1 MSRSLTDN
9 ELNLVRW
16 LLENGTD
23 TASAYVSQLDTL
35 TVDSMCECG
44 CASINFGV
52 DGTTPD
58 QKSVMTILADYE
70 WDGENG
76 ELIGVFVFAR
86 GDRLA
91 GLEVWSPDGLSD
103 CKVLPEP
110 KQLRPLTVNRV
121 G

>member
-1 MSRSLTDN
+1 MSRSLTQD
-9 ELNLVRW
+9 ELGLVRW

-23 TASAYVSQLDTL
+23 AASAYVSQLGTL

-44 CASINFGV
+44 CASINFAV
-52 DGTTPD
+52 DGKTPD
-58 QKSVMTILADYE
+58 TKSGMNILADYE

-76 ELIGVFVFAR
+76 ELMGVFVFAH
-86 GDRLA
+86 GDRLS

-103 CKVLPEP
+103 CTVLPNP
-110 KQLRPLTVNRV
+110 SQLRPLVVNRV